1 MISVK
6 IGAERR
12 TDKKERGMAESNLQ
26 TQVDELVRG
35 DRDAVMHLGDR
46 LQLLAAFP
54 DQSVQL
60 IITSPPYNIGKDYER
75 KRSLDEYVQE
85 QIETITACHRVLR
98 NGGSICWQV
107 GNHVNGSGGAQEVY
121 PLDIVLYPVFK
132 KLGLRLRNRVVWHF
146 EHGLHCSK
154 RLSGRHEAIIWFT
167 RGDDYVFNLDPIRV
181 PQKYPGKKQYKGPR
195 AGQYSCNPLGK
206 NPGDVWVFP
215 NVKHNHV
222 EKTVHPCQFP
232 VELAERFVLSCT
244 NPGDIVLDPYA
255 GVMTAVAAAVMH
267 GRRGAGADVVED
279 YVRVGQQRVDMAR
292 AGFLRVR
299 PMDREVYRAPEG
311 STITKRP
318 WESAGNGHLG
328 GHEAARA
335 RKGFAADRSQQLG
348 LSIGAET

>member
-1 MISVK
+1 
-6 IGAERR
+6 
-12 TDKKERGMAESNLQ
+12 
-26 TQVDELVRG
+26 
-35 DRDAVMHLGDR
+35 
-46 LQLLAAFP
+46 
-54 DQSVQL
+54 
-60 IITSPPYNIGKDYER
+60 
-75 KRSLDEYVQE
+75 
-85 QIETITACHRVLR
+85 VLR

-299 PMDREVYRAPEG
+299 PMAREVYRAPEG